1 MAGAPAEADRSALKR
16 PASGQA
22 EVSLD
27 RRTFLGTLAGS
38 LVAAPVGAWAQSR
51 TANPVPTVGILHPG
65 RQDPT
70 LPSVAALR
78 QGLRALG
85 HIDGRNIRLE
95 YRWADAKVEALPRLA
110 AERVGLNV
118 DVLYVSGPPA
128 MRAAVA
134 ASRTVPIVGDNLPPA
149 RSA

>member
-16 PASGQA
+16 PASGQP

-27 RRTFLGTLAGS
+27 RRRFLGTLGGS
-38 LVAAPVGAWAQSR
+38 LVAAPVGAWVQPRA
-51 TANPVPTVGILHPG
+51 ANPVPTVGILHPG
-65 RQDPT
+65 RRDPT
-70 LPSVAALR
+70 LPS
-78 QGLRALG
+78 
-85 HIDGRNIRLE
+85 
-95 YRWADAKVEALPRLA
+95 VEALPRLA

>member
-1 MAGAPAEADRSALKR
+1 
-16 PASGQA
+16 
-22 EVSLD
+22 
-27 RRTFLGTLAGS
+27 
-38 LVAAPVGAWAQSR
+38 
-51 TANPVPTVGILHPG
+51 
-65 RQDPT
+65 
-70 LPSVAALR
+70 LPS
-78 QGLRALG
+78 
-85 HIDGRNIRLE
+85 
-95 YRWADAKVEALPRLA
+95 VEALPRLA